1 MSLAM
6 SGSMRFFAVLILI
19 TMANCSSAGRQ
30 DQTPAVSIQVEQRS
44 QSDVLHF
51 AGPINLQY
59 DILVTNSSDQ
69 PLTLRR
75 IELRTVGAGAYS
87 LRNDSTP
94 VNLAI
99 PPGGTVSKMINA
111 WGYARGGNLAAEEPV
126 TLRAIA
132 YFDGPTGSFVRMV
145 SENIT
150 QGSR

>member
-1 MSLAM
+1 M
-6 SGSMRFFAVLILI
+6 SGSMRFSAVLFLI
-19 TMANCSSAGRQ
+19 TMAGCSSAGP
-30 DQTPAVSIQVEQRS
+30 DQTPAVRIQVEQRS

-59 DILVTNSSDQ
+59 DIMVTNSSDQ

-132 YFDGPTGSFVRMV
+132 YFDGPTGSFVRIV